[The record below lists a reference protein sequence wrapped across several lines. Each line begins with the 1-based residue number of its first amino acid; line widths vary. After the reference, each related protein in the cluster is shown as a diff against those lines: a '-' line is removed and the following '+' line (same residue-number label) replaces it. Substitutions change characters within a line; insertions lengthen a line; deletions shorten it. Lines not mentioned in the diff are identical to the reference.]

1 MNLFDSHAHFD
12 HFATA
17 EERAAAC
24 DRAAAAGVSRILAI
38 GGSAA
43 GNAAALETA
52 GLRPAQVRACVGWD
66 RGEASRAPDP
76 EAVRAMLGDAR
87 VAAVGETGLDYHYDR
102 DTAPAQRALFD
113 AMLGLAG
120 GAGLPVVVH
129 TREAD
134 DDTVAALAAHADA
147 WRGGAGRI
155 GVIHCFTGSWPFARR
170 LLDLGFH
177 ISFSGIVTFARAADL
192 RDAASRVP
200 ADRLLVE
207 TDSPYLAPVPH
218 RGRPNEPALLPFVA
232 AAVAAARGV
241 APEDL
246 AETARRNA
254 ETLFGVWSA
263 GDASRAAR

>member
-1 MNLFDSHAHFD
+1 MNLYDSHAHFD

-17 EERAAAC
+17 ADRAAAC

-38 GGSAA
+38 GGSEA

-66 RGEASRAPDP
+66 RGEAARSPDP
-76 EAVRAMLGDAR
+76 GAIRRLLADPRAV
-87 VAAVGETGLDYHYDR
+87 AVGETGLDYHYDR

-113 AMLGLAG
+113 AMLGLARE
-120 GAGLPVVVH
+120 AGLPVVVH

-134 DDTVAALAAHADA
+134 DDTAAALAAHAA
-147 WRGGAGRI
+147 SWQGGAGRI
-155 GVIHCFTGSWPFARR
+155 GVIHCFTGTWPFARR
-170 LLDLGFH
+170 LLDLGYH
-177 ISFSGIVTFARAADL
+177 ISFSGIVTFPKAGDL
-192 RDAASRVP
+192 REVAARVP

-232 AAVAAARGV
+232 AAVADARGT

-246 AETARRNA
+246 AGITRRNS
-254 ETLFGVWSA
+254 EHLFGPIV
-263 GDASRAAR
+263 D